1 MGEPLM
7 TATFQSSR
15 VRLLSDFSPRTWSL
29 KGFSRIPESFPIVV
43 GYTPTAKIVTLLG
56 EFLYNMGGSII
67 RISRPDRSGRFAV
80 ASDPKIGAF
89 TLSGLGINSQRSD
102 AYQTVTSW
110 GDKATK
116 KETKTT

>member
-1 MGEPLM
+1 
-7 TATFQSSR
+7 
-15 VRLLSDFSPRTWSL
+15 
-29 KGFSRIPESFPIVV
+29 
-43 GYTPTAKIVTLLG
+43 
-56 EFLYNMGGSII
+56 MGGSII

-80 ASDPKIGAF
+80 ASDPKNRRIH

-116 KETKTT
+116 RDQNYLIATGSAATQVFNLVQMD